1 MSCVSF
7 LRKLGL
13 WPARQATDDEI
24 VNAET
29 ENAQRDNLT
38 AFDEMRK
45 AYGKV
50 PESNNRLRETIRQSA
65 TPFADLERMMHGST
79 GAKRMRH

>member
-24 VNAET
+24 INAHT
-29 ENAQRDNLT
+29 ENAERDNQT
-38 AFDEMRK
+38 AFSEMHK
-45 AYGKV
+45 AYSKS
-50 PESNNRLRETIRQSA
+50 PDSNTRLRETISQST
-65 TPFADLERMMHGST
+65 TPFADLERMMHGT

>member
-13 WPARQATDDEI
+13 WPARQATDEEI
-24 VNAET
+24 VNAMT
-29 ENAQRDNLT
+29 ENAERDNQT
-38 AFDEMRK
+38 AFREMRK

-50 PESNNRLRETIRQSA
+50 PETNRKLKESIRRQSE
-65 TPFADLERMMHGST
+65 TPFADLERLMHGAAT
-79 GAKRMRH
+79 RMKR

>member
-1 MSCVSF
+1 MSCVSV

-13 WPARQATDDEI
+13 WPARQATDDEVI
-24 VNAET
+24 NAQT
-29 ENAQRDNLT
+29 ENAQRDNQT
-38 AFDEMRK
+38 AFDEMHK

-50 PESNNRLRETIRQSA
+50 PESNKRLRETIRQST
-65 TPFADLERMMHGST
+65 TPFADLERMMHGT

>member
-13 WPARQATDDEI
+13 WPAHQATDGEI
-24 VNAET
+24 AEATTANAE
-29 ENAQRDNLT
+29 RDNQT
-38 AFDEMRK
+38 AFQEMHK

-50 PESNNRLRETIRQSA
+50 PESNKRLRDTIKRAS
-65 TPFADLERMMHGST
+65 TPFADLERMMH
-79 GAKRMRH
+79 AAELKRKKN